1 MKELFFHLLDASF
14 YGSIVILVVMALRL
28 LLKKAPRDAVCA
40 LWILVGLRLI
50 LPFELETNAS
60 LLPKAQVSGYIQEA
74 VQTVQPEG
82 IDFHRNLAP
91 IVIPEIHSAPAELT
105 GQQMVVDYTAVAAWL
120 WVAGVAALTG
130 YALFSYMKLQRSVRN
145 AAALGN
151 GCYESDSISNAFVLG
166 FFKPGIYLPA
176 DLPEK
181 YRVHVL
187 AHERAHIARG
197 DHWMKT
203 IAFGVLALHWFNPL
217 VWVAYHLLC
226 RDIEMAC
233 DERVVRD
240 MDVGERKAYSFAL
253 LSCSADKQNFGVC
266 PVAFGEVSVGN
277 RILRV
282 LRYRKAGFWISLAAV
297 LAVLAVGVCF
307 LTSPKEPTDDQDT
320 LSSGVRDHVP
330 SDYPTISQED
340 QARAQTAIDALA
352 AFQKV
357 DTYGVY
363 ISSSME
369 GDLILNSGAWRE
381 YWKSGDRY
389 YRFGGLDGIQNEQG
403 EEDPCYSWYLYQN
416 GQLYAKGLVDGLVLW
431 TEEHGND
438 YESIRRG
445 DIWCKAELPEGG
457 APERLLTPWLRLCDL
472 DAIFAAENFLSV
484 NDNGLVSYTVP
495 AAMLER
501 TAAAPGTISVALTA
515 EGELDYVILSFIESG
530 NAWVDGEETILYS
543 QVTQIYRFFEFDES
557 VVDELVDGKV
567 QEALAQNP

>member
-28 LLKKAPRDAVCA
+28 LLKKAPRNAVCT
-40 LWILVGLRLI
+40 LWILAGLRLI
-50 LPFELETNAS
+50 LPFEVQTSSS
-60 LLPKAQVSGYIQEA
+60 LLPRTQVSGYIREA
-74 VQTVQPEG
+74 VQTVQPEQV
-82 IDFHRNLAP
+82 DLRENLTP
-91 IVIPEIHSAPAELT
+91 IVIPDIHNAPAELASRV
-105 GQQMVVDYTAVAAWL
+105 MVDYTAVAVWL
-120 WVAGVAALTG
+120 WVAGIAGMTA
-130 YALFSYMKLQRSVRN
+130 YALLSYRKLRCRVKN
-145 AAALGN
+145 AAVLED
-151 GCYESDSISNAFVLG
+151 GCYESGRISNAFVLG
-166 FFKPGIYLPA
+166 FFRPDIYLPEG
-176 DLPEK
+176 LPQQ
-181 YRVHVL
+181 YRAHVL

-197 DHWMKT
+197 DHWMKI
-203 IAFGVLALHWFNPL
+203 IAFGVLAIHWFNPL

-266 PVAFGEVSVGN
+266 PVAFGEVSVGS

-297 LAVLAVGVCF
+297 VAVMAVGVCF

-381 YWKSGDRY
+381 YWQSGDRY
-389 YRFGGLDGIQNEQG
+389 YRFGGLDGVQNEQG
-403 EEDPCYSWYLYQN
+403 EEDSCYSWYLYSG
-416 GQLYAKGLVDGLVLW
+416 GQLYVKGLVSGVTKW
-431 TEEHGND
+431 SEEEGIYSVD
-438 YESIRRG
+438 ELRG
-445 DIWCKAELPEGG
+445 DLWRKAQPMEGVSLQQ
-457 APERLLTPWLRLCDL
+457 LLTPWLRVCDL
-472 DAIFAAENFLSV
+472 DAIFAPKNFLSV
-484 NDNGLVSYTVP
+484 GEGGLVNYIVP
-495 AAMLER
+495 VEELDRAV
-501 TAAAPGTISVALTA
+501 AAPGTISIALTEDGA
-515 EGELDYVILSFIESG
+515 LDHVILSFIESG
-530 NAWVDGEETILYS
+530 TCWVDGEEMTLYS
-543 QVTQIYRFFEFDES
+543 QVTDVYRFFQYDET
-557 VVDELVDGKV
+557 VINEQIDKKEL
-567 QEALAQNP
+567 EALAHNQ